1 MPKPAAEVTS
11 PQKKPR
17 VEKVIKREV
26 AQSALPSPQK
36 KPRVEKVIKRE
47 VAQSALPS
55 PQKPRVRRLTI
66 LKKGVHSD

>member
-1 MPKPAAEVTS
+1 M
-11 PQKKPR
+11 
-17 VEKVIKREV
+17 IKREV